1 MNSLVRVSRRVNWNL
16 RVWHHTTLRAPS
28 FIKCIQAESTTENNT
43 IRIRERSN
51 IVRTA
56 IAKVATSK
64 RSSRRNFKRRWRRLI
79 QQCQMSSRDPE
90 QQTTPNKP
98 ELKLVKARWNS
109 LHPNSLTTLIPIAW
123 FTTISGTFNSLFKV
137 LFTFPSWYLFAIG
150 LEEILSFRWNL
161 PPNLRTRPR
170 VRDSGNEN
178 RTRLHKVDRW
188 DFHPWLCVVP
198 NN

>member
-16 RVWHHTTLRAPS
+16 RVWHHISFRAPS
-28 FIKCIQAESTTENNT
+28 FITRIQAENTTENNEF
-43 IRIRERSN
+43 RNPERSKN
-51 IVRTA
+51 MRTA
-56 IAKVATSK
+56 SAKAATSESSN
-64 RSSRRNFKRRWRRLI
+64 RSNCNRRCRRLI
-79 QQCQMSSRDPE
+79 HQCQMSSRDPE
-90 QQTTPNKP
+90 QQTAPNQP
-98 ELKLVKARWNS
+98 ERKLVKAGWNN
-109 LHPNSLTTLIPIAW
+109 LRPNSLTTLIPIAW

-170 VRDSGNEN
+170 VRDSGNAHH
-178 RTRLHKVDRW
+178 TRLHKVDRW